1 MGVFVTFGI
10 EQQFRFSSHP
20 GVMAITKLLEMSM
33 ITRMRANFTEDNIE
47 QIKKFD
53 PSSQERL
60 RSHTITSFRS
70 TLRSLKS
77 LRKACRAFS
86 TRRLSLRRPVLRS

>member
-1 MGVFVTFGI
+1 MALARSFRCLAPKVGEAVPQVFVTFGI

-33 ITRMRANFTEDNIE
+33 ITRMRANFTEENIE

-53 PSSQERL
+53 PELS
-60 RSHTITSFRS
+60 
-70 TLRSLKS
+70 
-77 LRKACRAFS
+77 RKA
-86 TRRLSLRRPVLRS
+86 TIV